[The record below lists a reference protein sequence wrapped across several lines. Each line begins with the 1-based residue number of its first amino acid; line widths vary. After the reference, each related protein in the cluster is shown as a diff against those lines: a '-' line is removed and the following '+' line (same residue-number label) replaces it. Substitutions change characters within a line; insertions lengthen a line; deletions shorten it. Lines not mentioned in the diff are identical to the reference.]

1 METGRGGSRGVQRAG
16 AGGGRGGLFV
26 DGRRGRGGG
35 REGGNNE
42 RLGNERGS
50 GRYLGKEGTE
60 ERSEGWGREMRRR
73 TKRSGKRKPGV
84 LEFRLESTACETRA
98 MPHRA

>member
-1 METGRGGSRGVQRAG
+1 MDGGRGRGGEG
-16 AGGGRGGLFV
+16 
-26 DGRRGRGGG
+26 GGG

-50 GRYLGKEGTE
+50 GIWERKERRR
-60 ERSEGWGREMRRR
+60 ERGMGEEMRRR

-98 MPHRA
+98 MPRRD